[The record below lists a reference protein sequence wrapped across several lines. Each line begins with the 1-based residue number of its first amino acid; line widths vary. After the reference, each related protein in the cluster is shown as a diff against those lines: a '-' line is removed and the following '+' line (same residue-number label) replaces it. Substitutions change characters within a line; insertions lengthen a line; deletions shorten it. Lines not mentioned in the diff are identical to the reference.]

1 MLSTSSF
8 ATSPSSLSSSS
19 SSAAVSRFV
28 PNPRGLLCHRQER
41 TMSINIYNKHA
52 QTKREREKPIGKKTV
67 SRETQTQKHSQTRL
81 PLLKTRYRRLRKSLL
96 PHLPP
101 LSASTS
107 SFVRGEKET
116 ETETGES
123 VTPTTPTK
131 KQSHS
136 FSLILF
142 KLFVLNTF

>member
-81 PLLKTRYRRLRKSLL
+81 PLLQTRYHRFRKSP

-107 SFVRGEKET
+107 SFVRGEKER
-116 ETETGES
+116 ETERKRER

-131 KQSHS
+131 QSIS
-136 FSLILF
+136 FSLLLF
-142 KLFVLNTF
+142 KFLVLNTF

>member
-8 ATSPSSLSSSS
+8 ATSPSSSLSSSS

-28 PNPRGLLCHRQER
+28 PNPRGHLCHRQER

-52 QTKREREKPIGKKTV
+52 QKERERETDWKKD
-67 SRETQTQKHSQTRL
+67 RFPRNQNKTQTHSQTRL
-81 PLLKTRYRRLRKSLL
+81 PLLKTRYHRLRKSP

-107 SFVRGEKET
+107 SFIRGEKER
-116 ETETGES
+116 ERDREGER
-123 VTPTTPTK
+123 VN
-131 KQSHS
+131 QSLS
-136 FSLILF
+136 LSLSLILF
-142 KLFVLNTF
+142 KFVSPNNF